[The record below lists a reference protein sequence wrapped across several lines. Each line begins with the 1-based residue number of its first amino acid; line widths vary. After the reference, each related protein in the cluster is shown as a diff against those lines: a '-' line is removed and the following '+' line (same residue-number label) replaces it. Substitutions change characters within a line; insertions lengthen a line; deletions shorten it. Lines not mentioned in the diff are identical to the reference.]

1 MPTLMLL
8 NPQIYQAPKSVIMNY
23 RVHYFHDLGLSYF
36 YHIKTMS
43 MIRADHLQWTIYVK
57 TKSRVYMCIKNWQK
71 NFQVITKLSDNH
83 EHEKLPTLNNSESK
97 NNTNTNTKSP
107 MLLTQLVLLHQ
118 INCKTNATIVILSP
132 KNRKN
137 TSGALIDNYEKVS
150 FVLVMYLF
158 PQSSSILYLF

>member
-1 MPTLMLL
+1 MLL

-107 MLLTQLVLLHQ
+107 MLLTQPVLLHQ

-132 KNRKN
+132 KK
-137 TSGALIDNYEKVS
+137 S
-150 FVLVMYLF
+150 
-158 PQSSSILYLF
+158 